1 MGRAVNLVVSC
12 TNRKRFE
19 PASGLAAHRLVG
31 ADVPARLRTWK
42 ERLSAV
48 SEARHPAEDLYMGE
62 HWSVVRDTVSA
73 ARTRGWDV
81 RLWICSAGY
90 GLIRP
95 SALIHSYQVTFASG
109 TRDSVTARETHAAQK
124 WWKGVCS
131 YSIPGEKGVPRSLTA
146 LAQKYPRTPMVVAL
160 SAHYLNAVEKD
171 LVTVLTYSYFRR
183 HLAIISCGTKGDAS
197 QWQENLLPCDGSVS
211 ASLGGTLTSLNARVA
226 RFLFE
231 SPALADPAVDYW
243 AGLVRSLERRTVQR
257 PPRKPQSDAAVMRF
271 IRDALRQTPSASRSK
286 LLQKLRATGRAC
298 EQRRFGELY
307 MKLKREA
314 DAESR
319 G

>member
-1 MGRAVNLVVSC
+1 MGRAINLVVSC
-12 TNRKRFE
+12 TNRKRYE
-19 PASGLAAHRLVG
+19 PVPGLAAHRLVG

-48 SEARHPAEDLYMGE
+48 SGMRHPAEDLYMGE
-62 HWSVVRDTVSA
+62 HWSVVRDIVSA
-73 ARTRGWDV
+73 AGSRGWDV

-109 TRDSVTARETHAAQK
+109 TRDSVTAWGTDAAQK

-131 YSIPGEKGVPRSLTA
+131 YPIPGEEDVPRSLTA
-146 LAQKYPRTPMVVAL
+146 LARKYPRTPMVIAL
-160 SAHYLNAVEKD
+160 SANYLYAVEKD
-171 LVTVLTYSYFRR
+171 LVTVLTHSYFRR
-183 HLAIISCGTKGDAS
+183 HLAIISCGTKVDAS
-197 QWQENLLPCDGSVS
+197 QWQENLLPCNGGVS

-231 SPALADPAVDYW
+231 SPAPADPTVDYW
-243 AGLVRSLERRTVQR
+243 AGLVLSLERRTVER
-257 PPRKPQSDAAVMRF
+257 PSRTPQSDAAVTYF
-271 IRDALRQTPSASRSK
+271 IREALRQTPSASRSK
-286 LLQKLRATGRAC
+286 LLQKLRATGKAC

-307 MKLKREA
+307 MRFKREA
-314 DAESR
+314 HAEIP

>member
-1 MGRAVNLVVSC
+1 MGRAINLVVSC
-12 TNRKRFE
+12 TNRKRYE

-31 ADVPARLRTWK
+31 ADVRARLRTWK

-62 HWSVVRDTVSA
+62 HWSVVRDIVSA
-73 ARTRGWDV
+73 AGTRGWDV

-109 TRDSVTARETHAAQK
+109 TRDSVTAWETNAAQK

-131 YSIPGEKGVPRSLTA
+131 YSIPGEKGVPRTLKA

-171 LVTVLTYSYFRR
+171 LLTVLLHSYFRR

-197 QWQENLLPCDGSVS
+197 HWQENLLPCDGGVS

-231 SPALADPAVDYW
+231 SPAPADPTVDYW
-243 AGLVRSLERRTVQR
+243 AGLVRSLERQRVERSPRT
-257 PPRKPQSDAAVMRF
+257 PQSDAAVMRF
-271 IRDALRQTPSASRSK
+271 IRDALQQIPSASRSK
-286 LLQKLRATGRAC
+286 LLEQLRATGKAC

-307 MKLKREA
+307 MKLKGEA
-314 DAESR
+314 HAEIR